1 MLCVI
6 VALVIVIGILIVEN
20 GRQREK
26 MVTLLE
32 QRMDQY
38 YSEPVQQVDEI
49 EVLQAPV
56 VREQI
61 GYVRDRG

>member
-6 VALVIVIGILIVEN
+6 IALVIVVGVLIVEN

-32 QRMDQY
+32 QRVDQY
-38 YSEPVQQVDEI
+38 YAVPVEQVDEM

-61 GYVRDRG
+61 GFVKDRG